1 MPDLVLCT
9 GVLVVLRKPRALL
22 LRKVG
27 IPTSAAQKGEFALV
41 GFSAPNILIGWS
53 SVPSCLS

>member
-1 MPDLVLCT
+1 MSDIVLCT
-9 GVLVVLRKPRALL
+9 GVLVALRKTRALL

-27 IPTSAAQKGEFALV
+27 IPTSAAQKGEFAPV

-53 SVPSCLS
+53 SAPSCLS